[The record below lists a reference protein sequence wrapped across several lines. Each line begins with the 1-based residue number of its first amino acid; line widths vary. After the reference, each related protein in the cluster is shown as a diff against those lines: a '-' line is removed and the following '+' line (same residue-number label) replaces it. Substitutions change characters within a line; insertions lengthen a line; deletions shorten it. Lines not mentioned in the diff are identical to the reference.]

1 VIESAECPEC
11 QNLNWYS
18 NGDMNDLTQ
27 PDLEALEC
35 WQCGHKFWLDGAT
48 DVRETLGESLNVEE
62 ASFIEKG
69 AKKPAKGNRRPIRKS
84 PAIRKLTA
92 KENLLRALKSKDPT
106 AIAHATV
113 QYALESPE
121 TITAIRNSLRLVP
134 FLIEHGPQLQALPA
148 RERRIR
154 LNTAWREIAG
164 ADWNKTTEKIVVNAA
179 LKALSGRP
187 RK

>member
-1 VIESAECPEC
+1 
-11 QNLNWYS
+11 
-18 NGDMNDLTQ
+18 MNDLTQ

-69 AKKPAKGNRRPIRKS
+69 AKTPNGVVGEEEEDSQPAKGNP
-84 PAIRKLTA
+84 A

-113 QYALESPE
+113 LYALESPE

-134 FLIEHGPQLQALPA
+134 FLIEHGPQLQGLPA
-148 RERRIR
+148 RERRTR
-154 LNTAWREIAG
+154 LNTAWWEIAG
-164 ADWNKTTEKIVVNAA
+164 ADWNKKTEKIVVDAA
-179 LKALSGRP
+179 MKALSGRP